1 MDNENCNINDVLNL
15 AIQMSD
21 EIVIMGHKYIDLDAL
36 GSALG
41 LLDYML
47 NQGKRAYIYINPNE
61 FNYSVVKAM
70 DMLPTRFKKYI
81 ITDDKKLK
89 INKHSLLIVTDTFK
103 TKVIESLDLFNKF
116 QNTIVLDHH
125 EKNGDRLDSTVKYI
139 NPKSSSMVEVVCDY
153 LKDQDFSLDD
163 TISTIMYTGLCIDTN
178 NFDNNTSEN
187 TFLAAAYLMKN
198 NASIRVKKS
207 LFQEKKEDILNRGR
221 LLKRS
226 MTIGDNIM
234 VCVLDSNIY
243 SPADLSKISNDLL
256 NFDQINTAYTIGK
269 IGTNTVGISARC
281 FEEEN
286 VEVVMSLLGGGGHKT
301 CAAAQLDGVALNK
314 AKEMLLSIIGGNEK
328 ANDIKKSKNKKPSN

>member
-1 MDNENCNINDVLNL
+1 MFNENCNIYDVLDL

-41 LLDYML
+41 LLNYTL
-47 NQGKRAYIYINPNE
+47 ENGKKAYVYINPSE
-61 FNYSVVKAM
+61 LNYSVVKAM
-70 DMLPTRFKKYI
+70 DMLPKKYKKYI
-81 ITDDKKLK
+81 ITDDSK
-89 INKHSLLIVTDTFK
+89 IKAGRHSLLVVMDTFK
-103 TKVIESLDLFNKF
+103 TKVVEDLDLFNKF
-116 QNTIVLDHH
+116 SNTMVLDHH
-125 EKNGDRLDSTVKYI
+125 EKNGDRLETTVKYI
-139 NPKSSSMVEVVCDY
+139 KPEASSMVEIICDY
-153 LKDQDFSLDD
+153 LKNKDFKLDD
-163 TISTIMYTGLCIDTN
+163 AISTIMYTGLCIDTN

-198 NASIRVKKS
+198 NASIRIKKS

-226 MTIGDNIM
+226 ITVGDNIM

-256 NFDQINTAYTIGK
+256 NFDKINTAYTIGK
-269 IGTNTVGISARC
+269 IGTNKVGISARC

-286 VEVVMSLLGGGGHKT
+286 VEVVMDLLGGGGHKT
-301 CAAAQLDGVALNK
+301 CAAAQLEGVPLNK
-314 AKEMLLSIIGGNEK
+314 AKEMLLTIIGGNEK
-328 ANDIKKSKNKKPSN
+328 TTDINKKKNKKPSD